1 MPLVRHFAIA
11 GIGFAL
17 GAGTATGFAADR
29 ELKCTGLS
37 FAQARVIE
45 QSYRGVDA
53 LRRYALITRPVHRI
67 GMAEVVESLD
77 AWRAAAAG
85 QSPAIGG
92 VTPSSGISSTAS
104 VAPPAR
110 RCSIR
115 LAA

>member
-37 FAQARVIE
+37 FAQARVLE
-45 QSYRGVDA
+45 QSYQGVDT
-53 LRRYALITRPVHRI
+53 LRRYVLITRPVHQI

-77 AWRAAAAG
+77 AWRSKA
-85 QSPAIGG
+85 QCSK
-92 VTPSSGISSTAS
+92 VNISSTE
-104 VAPPAR
+104 PPAPA
-110 RCSIR
+110 S
-115 LAA
+115 LARAGD